1 LDKECLCK
9 PLGLLAD
16 WTPKIAAG
24 TRFCETLGIVAQTH
38 QGYAVNIE
46 RLPVENAVT
55 EQVRRSKSIK
65 R

>member
-1 LDKECLCK
+1 
-9 PLGLLAD
+9 LLAD

>member
-1 LDKECLCK
+1 M
-9 PLGLLAD
+9 
-16 WTPKIAAG
+16 PKIIAG
-24 TRFCETLGIVAQTH
+24 TGFCEILGIMAQTH

-46 RLPVENAVT
+46 RLPVENSVT